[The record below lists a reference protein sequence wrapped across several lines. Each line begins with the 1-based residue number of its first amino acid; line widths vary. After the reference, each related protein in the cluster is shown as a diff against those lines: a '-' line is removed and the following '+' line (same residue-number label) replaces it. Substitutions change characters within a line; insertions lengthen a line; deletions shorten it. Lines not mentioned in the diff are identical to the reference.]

1 MYPPPPSKALENLLD
16 SSFADLCRQNDSNAH
31 PCCVGGTAWMCH
43 FIIEQ
48 VVVVR
53 VRKIEMYIEISS
65 AVSQK
70 HVEQHLL
77 SALTVMQDL
86 TRHISRQSL
95 WLSRNTIWHHTFPPE
110 NIRFNYFIIS
120 LCEIL
125 FNTLPQNLFFGSVQW
140 AHSDTRTHARTNI
153 FFHLFSLFLFSF
165 FHSCDPHPSIHS
177 SIHPSIHPFILLR
190 RSRSKRCRY
199 CHLSL

>member
-1 MYPPPPSKALENLLD
+1 
-16 SSFADLCRQNDSNAH
+16 
-31 PCCVGGTAWMCH
+31 MCTLH
-43 FIIEQ
+43 NRAGCGCACE
-48 VVVVR
+48 
-53 VRKIEMYIEISS
+53 KIEMYIEISS

-86 TRHISRQSL
+86 TRHNLTAKPLIIQKHNLTPHLPSRKHSL
-95 WLSRNTIWHHTFPPE
+95 QLFH
-110 NIRFNYFIIS
+110 YL

-125 FNTLPQNLFFGSVQW
+125 FNTLPQNVFFGSIQW
-140 AHSDTRTHARTNI
+140 AHSDTRTHARTN
-153 FFHLFSLFLFSF
+153 FFSSFLFVLFSF